1 MTGGESSNIKS
12 SASAVAD
19 TAGQSKTGPAPT
31 EAKAMPAG
39 AEQRGEGRKGKGR
52 PGKDRGEV
60 KFKPLARPARMRRRH
75 YGLLLSYLLIAIV
88 PLFLIF
94 YYLQTFAQDQYA
106 STVGFTVR
114 TEETGAATD
123 LLGGLSQFAGGNA
136 NADGD
141 ILFEFITSPEMV
153 RRMRDRIDLI
163 SHYSAPHDA
172 DPFFALDPEAS
183 FEDLVGHWQQV
194 VRISYTQSN
203 GLMELTVLAFDPQT
217 AQDIA
222 NAIVEESQTLINEL
236 NEQARAD
243 SIRYAE
249 LDLDASIARLRAA
262 REALTQFR
270 TETQIVDPESDLQGR
285 TGVLNNLQQQLAEA
299 LIEFDLLSE
308 NSSNPNDPR
317 LIQAQRRID
326 VIRSRI
332 RQERL
337 NFATEDVGAE
347 GQDYPTL
354 MAQFE
359 GLTVDREFAEQS
371 YRAALTALDVA
382 RTNAAR
388 QSRYLAV
395 FIQPTRPESA
405 EYPRRETITAF
416 AFLFLTL
423 GWAIMALIYYSI
435 RDRQ

>member
-1 MTGGESSNIKS
+1 LAPDPQARAEK
-12 SASAVAD
+12 
-19 TAGQSKTGPAPT
+19 PAP
-31 EAKAMPAG
+31 APDRG
-39 AEQRGEGRKGKGR
+39 ANAPQGRGGKGKA
-52 PGKDRGEV
+52 GKDRSDI
-60 KFKPLARPARMRRRH
+60 KFKPVARPARMRRRH
-75 YGLLLSYLLIAIV
+75 YGLILSYLAIV
-88 PLFLIF
+88 ILPLFVIV
-94 YYLQTFAQDQYA
+94 YYLYTFAQDQYA

-114 TEETGAATD
+114 TEESGSATD

-136 NADGD
+136 STDGD
-141 ILFEFITSPEMV
+141 ILFEFITSAELV
-153 RRMRDRIDLI
+153 QRMRERIDLVA
-163 SHYSAPHDA
+163 HYSEPHDL
-172 DPFFALDPEAS
+172 DPYFALEPDAT
-183 FEDLVGHWQQV
+183 FEDLIGHWQSV
-194 VRISYTQSN
+194 VRVSYTQSN
-203 GLMELTVLAFDPQT
+203 GLIDLTVLAFEPQM

-222 NAIVEESQTLINEL
+222 RAIVEESQTLINEL
-236 NEQARAD
+236 NEQARSD

-249 LDLDASIARLRAA
+249 LDLEASIARLRSA
-262 REALTQFR
+262 REAMTQFR
-270 TETQIVDPESDLQGR
+270 TETLIVDPESDLQGR

-326 VIRSRI
+326 VIRDRI
-332 RQERL
+332 RLERL
-337 NFATEDVGAE
+337 NFATEDIGAE

-359 GLTVDREFAEQS
+359 GLVVDREFAEQS

-395 FIQPTRPESA
+395 YIQPTLPESA
-405 EYPRRETITAF
+405 QYPRRETITAF
-416 AFLFLTL
+416 ALLFLSL